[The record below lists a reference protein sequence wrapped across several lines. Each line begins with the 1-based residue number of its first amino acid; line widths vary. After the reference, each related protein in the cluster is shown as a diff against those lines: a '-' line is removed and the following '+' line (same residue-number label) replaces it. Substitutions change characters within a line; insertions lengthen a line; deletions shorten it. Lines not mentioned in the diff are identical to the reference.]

1 MGIYL
6 STSKLSIYDTQN
18 EVIYSVMHASFCGD
32 VVSDSFNETS
42 RDEDNILDQINKSK
56 HFRFIGMMIL
66 IRYNIIRKCIL
77 TLQQH

>member
-6 STSKLSIYDTQN
+6 STSKLSIYDTKN
-18 EVIYSVMHASFCGD
+18 EVVYSVMPASFCGD
-32 VVSDSFNETS
+32 FVSDSFNKTS

-77 TLQQH
+77 TLQ